1 MKIGIG
7 LPNALPGVDGPALLD
22 WARRAEDLGFSTLST
37 IDRLV
42 YDSYDP
48 LTVLAAAAAVT
59 TRITLATTVLL
70 APLHTNHVGF
80 AKQAASL
87 DRLAGG
93 RLLLGLAPGPREDDF
108 VAAGASFR
116 RRGADLDRMLDRVTS
131 IWRDPMAEI
140 GPKPATPGGPPLLF
154 GGFSPP
160 AFRRVANHGTGW
172 VSGVFGLAPFRAG
185 AARAIDAWKA
195 AGRDRAPRL
204 LACASFALG
213 PTAQADAHSHL
224 RHYYRFLG
232 PRADQAVAEA
242 LTTSSRL
249 GDAVHEF
256 EHAGCHELILFPCNP
271 DPNQID
277 ELCQALP
284 GGKPVVAQSHYQI
297 KFRDTPP
304 SPDNDRSATQ

>member
-1 MKIGIG
+1 MEIGIG
-7 LPNALPGVDGPALLD
+7 LPNALPRVYGPALLD
-22 WARRAEDLGFSTLST
+22 WAWRAEDRGFSTLAT

-70 APLHTNHVGF
+70 APLHANHAGL

-93 RLLLGLAPGPREDDF
+93 RLLLGLAPGPRQDDF
-108 VAAGASFR
+108 EAAGVSFH
-116 RRGADLDRMLDRVTS
+116 RRGADLDRLLDRVTT
-131 IWRDPMAEI
+131 IWRDPKAEI

-154 GGFSPP
+154 GGFSPA
-160 AFRRVANHGTGW
+160 AFRRVASHGIGW

-185 AARAIDAWKA
+185 AARAIDTWKA
-195 AGRDRAPRL
+195 AGRDGAPRL
-204 LACASFALG
+204 LACPSFALG
-213 PTAQADAHSHL
+213 PTAQADVGTHL

-242 LTTSSRL
+242 LTTPGRL
-249 GDAVHEF
+249 SDAINAF
-256 EHAGCHELILFPCNP
+256 AQAGCDELILFPCNP
-271 DPNQID
+271 DPSQID
-277 ELCQALP
+277 QLAQALP
-284 GGKPVVAQSHYQI
+284 GHQRVAASNSH
-297 KFRDTPP
+297 
-304 SPDNDRSATQ
+304 

>member
-7 LPNALPGVDGPALLD
+7 LPTALPGVDGPALLD
-22 WARRAEDLGFSTLST
+22 WARRAEDRGFSTLAT

-48 LTVLAAAAAVT
+48 LTVLAAVAAVT

-70 APLHTNHVGF
+70 APLHTNHVGL

-108 VAAGASFR
+108 AAAGVSFR
-116 RRGADLDRMLDRVTS
+116 RRGADLDRLLSRVTT
-131 IWRDPMAEI
+131 IWRDPVAEI

-154 GGFSPP
+154 GGFSEA
-160 AFRRVANHGTGW
+160 AFRRVAGHGVGW
-172 VSGVFGLAPFRAG
+172 VSGVFGLGPFRAG
-185 AARAIDAWKA
+185 AARAIDAWKV
-195 AGRDRAPRL
+195 AGRDGSPRL
-204 LACASFALG
+204 LSCASFALG
-213 PTAQADAHSHL
+213 PTAPADAGTHL

-242 LTTSSRL
+242 LTTPDRL
-249 GDAVHEF
+249 SDAVDAF
-256 EHAGCHELILFPCNP
+256 AQAGCHELILFPCNP
-271 DPNQID
+271 DPGQID
-277 ELCQALP
+277 QLSQAISGQHRGQVGTAGEEEYNGP
-284 GGKPVVAQSHYQI
+284 EW
-297 KFRDTPP
+297 
-304 SPDNDRSATQ
+304 

>member
-7 LPNALPGVDGPALLD
+7 LPNALPGVDGPALLE
-22 WARRAEDLGFSTLST
+22 WARRAEDRGFSTLAT

-70 APLHTNHVGF
+70 APLHINHAGF

-108 VAAGASFR
+108 AAADASFR
-116 RRGADLDRMLDRVTS
+116 RRGADLDRLLDRVTT
-131 IWRDPMAEI
+131 IWRDPVAEI

-160 AFRRVANHGTGW
+160 AFRRVASHGIGW
-172 VSGVFGLAPFRAG
+172 VSGVFGLDPFRPG
-185 AARAIDAWKA
+185 AARHRHMESGRPRRCPPA
-195 AGRDRAPRL
+195 AGLRQLRARPDRPRRRRHPPAPL
-204 LACASFALG
+204 L
-213 PTAQADAHSHL
+213 PV
-224 RHYYRFLG
+224 
-232 PRADQAVAEA
+232 PR
-242 LTTSSRL
+242 
-249 GDAVHEF
+249 
-256 EHAGCHELILFPCNP
+256 
-271 DPNQID
+271 
-277 ELCQALP
+277 
-284 GGKPVVAQSHYQI
+284 
-297 KFRDTPP
+297 PP
-304 SPDNDRSATQ
+304 SRSGRR

>member
-1 MKIGIG
+1 MTFAEARRGDMKIGIG
-7 LPNALPGVDGPALLD
+7 LPNALPGVDGQALLD
-22 WARRAEDLGFSTLST
+22 WARRAEDRGFSTLAT

-70 APLHTNHVGF
+70 APLHTNHAGF

-108 VAAGASFR
+108 AAAGAPFL
-116 RRGADLDRMLDRVTS
+116 RRGADLDGLLDRITT

-140 GPKPATPGGPPLLF
+140 GPKPVTPGGPPLVF

-160 AFRRVANHGTGW
+160 AFRRVASHGIGW

-185 AARAIDAWKA
+185 AACVIDAWKA
-195 AGRDRAPRL
+195 AGRDGTPRL

-213 PTAQADAHSHL
+213 PTAQTDVEAHL

-242 LTTSSRL
+242 LTTPDRL
-249 GDAVHEF
+249 SEAIHAF
-256 EHAGCHELILFPCNP
+256 AQAGCHELILFPCNP
-271 DPNQID
+271 DPSQID
-277 ELCQALP
+277 QLREALP
-284 GGKPVVAQSHYQI
+284 EVA
-297 KFRDTPP
+297 
-304 SPDNDRSATQ
+304 SAYPA